1 LPIECP
7 HCGRCRTRMDLTSIV
22 RKPGRSE
29 KRTFECPKCNFI
41 ETKVVSGPL
50 GSEQVNCLTDNIRSP
65 HE

>member
-1 LPIECP
+1 
-7 HCGRCRTRMDLTSIV
+7 MDLTSIV

-29 KRTFECPKCNFI
+29 KRTFEWPKCNFI

>member
-1 LPIECP
+1 MSFS
-7 HCGRCRTRMDLTSIV
+7 RMDLSSIA

-41 ETKVVSGPL
+41 ETKIASDLL
-50 GSEQVNCLTDNIRSP
+50 GLKEVNRLADDITPP